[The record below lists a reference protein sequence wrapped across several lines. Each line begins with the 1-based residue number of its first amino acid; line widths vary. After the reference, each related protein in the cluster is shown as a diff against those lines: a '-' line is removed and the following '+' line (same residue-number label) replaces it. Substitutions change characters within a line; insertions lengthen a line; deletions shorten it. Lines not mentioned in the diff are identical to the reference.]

1 MDRIRFQ
8 LDEHVPQAV
17 AQALRRRGIDVLT
30 AAEAGLLSVP
40 DAELLARSYAAGRV
54 AVTHDSDF
62 LRLHQKQHQHAGIAY
77 CHPQARTLGQ
87 IIRGLAL
94 IWEIYEPEEMQNH
107 VEFL

>member
-40 DAELLARSYAAGRV
+40 DAELLARSYATGRV
-54 AVTHDSDF
+54 VQIVPGASD
-62 LRLHQKQHQHAGIAY
+62 QSMKTAGET
-77 CHPQARTLGQ
+77 RK
-87 IIRGLAL
+87 
-94 IWEIYEPEEMQNH
+94 
-107 VEFL
+107 